1 MAFLNDL
8 VAFFH
13 TNNVMPPEVTPSDT
27 DREKTYLQYLPDT
40 PDKVWCVKIYDSDVP
55 SLVGKQ
61 AGVYRIQV
69 IARNKNHGA
78 VYNDIYA
85 LWQFLINRPELIEE
99 IKDIGLDEDYYVIF
113 DAQTGPLP
121 SGQDEKGNY
130 LYTLNFPVKTKMY

>member
-13 TNNVMPPEVTPSDT
+13 TNGVMPAEVTPSDT
-27 DREKTYLQYLPDT
+27 DREKTYLQYLPDA
-40 PDKVWCVKIYDSDVP
+40 PDNVWCLKIYDSDVP

-61 AGVYRIQV
+61 AGVYRIQA
-69 IARNKNHGA
+69 IARNKNHGT
-78 VYNDIYA
+78 VYSDIYK
-85 LWQFLINRPELIEE
+85 LWRFLINRPELIEE
-99 IKDIGLDEDYYVIF
+99 INGNYVIF